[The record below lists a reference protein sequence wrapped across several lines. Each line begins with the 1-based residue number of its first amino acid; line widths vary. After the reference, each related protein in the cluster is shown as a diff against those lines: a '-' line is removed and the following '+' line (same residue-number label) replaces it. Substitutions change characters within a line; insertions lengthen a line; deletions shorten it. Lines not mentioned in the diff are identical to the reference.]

1 MFFGAFC
8 ISALFL
14 QYDYIQNVSK
24 KIRHGLVDAEDCGDK
39 GDEAEHTLHIWLQH
53 AQELLD
59 LGHLRRRRLLL
70 AVFWVARRVV
80 VVVVGSWKWR
90 LERGHPRGRGRLLV
104 MSDSW
109 LLRGVK

>member
-24 KIRHGLVDAEDCGDK
+24 KIRHGLVDAEDCGDE
-39 GDEAEHTLHIWLQH
+39 GDEAEQTLHIWLQH

-59 LGHLRRRRLLL
+59 LGHLRRRLLLL
-70 AVFWVARRVV
+70 AVLWVARRVV
-80 VVVVGSWKWR
+80 VVLVGSWKWR
-90 LERGHPRGRGRLLV
+90 LERGHPRGEAAPTSHV
-104 MSDSW
+104 
-109 LLRGVK
+109 